1 MDKSLSFFTFRSSK
15 LEGRG
20 PGLRLGTVLF
30 CRGELAADAG
40 ELLFRAFSGVFPL
53 LPCLSF
59 SGLQVRRKRG
69 TITSMLN
76 ALCFQ
81 ASSCDSEATVY
92 QTDEQFFFK
101 CIFHK
106 TLLLNILSKTTHTR
120 KQSSMLIFCVPFSTN
135 LCFIVFIT
143 VTVPPKDTMDR
154 RTSSY
159 RGTIS

>member
-120 KQSSMLIFCVPFSTN
+120 KQRVVC
-135 LCFIVFIT
+135 
-143 VTVPPKDTMDR
+143 
-154 RTSSY
+154 
-159 RGTIS
+159 